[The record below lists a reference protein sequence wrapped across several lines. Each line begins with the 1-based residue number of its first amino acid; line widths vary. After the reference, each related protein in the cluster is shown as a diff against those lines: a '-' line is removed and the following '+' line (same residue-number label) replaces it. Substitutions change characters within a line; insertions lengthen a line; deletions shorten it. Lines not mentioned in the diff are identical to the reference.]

1 MYKIPYSPINETNNN
16 QRINYKKKISKI
28 KGKRIIKKRDN
39 YNNENKIKRNYKKNY
54 LISK

>member
-1 MYKIPYSPINETNNN
+1 MYKIPYSPINESNNN
-16 QRINYKKKISKI
+16 QRINYTKKKSKI

-39 YNNENKIKRNYKKNY
+39 YKNENKVKRNYKKNY